1 MNKNRR
7 NIVIALI
14 LLVAL
19 LVFPF
24 WPKIQQAVG
33 GGEETAAAAVTE
45 LA

>member
-33 GGEETAAAAVTE
+33 GGEETAAAVTE